1 MVVCLRI
8 PGSDGRVCSVIGGI
22 ERQGLWSGR
31 FVKAGYRLLPAC
43 YVVLIGIVFGV
54 IVGAINVC
62 SVGRG
67 LCLVIGLL
75 LVLSLLLGS
84 CNVAASAFCRQP
96 EGPRLDKP
104 GFDAASAFDTA
115 DMFGI
120 QKTRR
125 DM

>member
-1 MVVCLRI
+1 MVVRLRLL
-8 PGSDGRVCSVIGGI
+8 GGDGRVCSIIGGI

-43 YVVLIGIVFGV
+43 CLVLIGVVFGV
-54 IVGAINVC
+54 IVSAINVC
-62 SVGRG
+62 PVGRR

-104 GFDAASAFDTA
+104 DFDAASAFDTA